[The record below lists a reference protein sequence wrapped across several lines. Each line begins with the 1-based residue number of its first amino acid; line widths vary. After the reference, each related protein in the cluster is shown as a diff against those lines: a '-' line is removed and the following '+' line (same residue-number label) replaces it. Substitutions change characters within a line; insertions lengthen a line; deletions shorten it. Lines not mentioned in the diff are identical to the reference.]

1 MKSLAKVEKTS
12 IKETKEKLSKLP
24 KEKKKPKRPKTANA
38 GTDSQPDFI
47 KSIQEKLEEDYS
59 RKLDMKE
66 REIRKLDVQLEKLKM
81 TDEGLDEYQA
91 ERVRALTQIMQEVI
105 RDDYKP
111 DKKSIAKLFGIDKLI
126 LNGKFKCFNSLI
138 QI

>member
-126 LNGKFKCFNSLI
+126 QNGKFKYFNS
-138 QI
+138 